1 MSDWVQPTLEEQEE
15 MRKAE
20 ESEREQKERL
30 EAERRTS
37 MRMKLHAKVTLSSA
51 SNFFMGLTENISE
64 GGIFVSTLSPPAMGE
79 TVELAITVEDG
90 EAVPVSGEV
99 RWIRTDENGNPTGCG
114 VQFDEISADVRRAIE
129 AMMIGLEKEP
139 LLHEV

>member
-1 MSDWVQPTLEEQEE
+1 MSDWVQPTIEEQEE
-15 MRKAE
+15 MRKAG
-20 ESEREQKERL
+20 
-30 EAERRTS
+30 EAERAQAERLAAERRIAT
-37 MRMKLHAKVTLSSA
+37 RMKLHAKVTLSSA

-79 TVELAITVEDG
+79 SVELAIAVEDG
-90 EAVPVSGEV
+90 EPVPVVGEV
-99 RWIRTDENGNPTGCG
+99 RWIRMDDAGHPTGCG
-114 VQFDEISADVRRAIE
+114 VQFLNLTDDARRAIE

>member
-15 MRKAE
+15 MRKADE
-20 ESEREQKERL
+20 AERL
-30 EAERRTS
+30 QRERLAQERRTS
-37 MRMKLHAKVTLSSA
+37 MRMKLHAKVTLSSE
-51 SNFFMGLTENISE
+51 SNFFMGLTENVSE

-79 TVELAITVEDG
+79 DVELAIVVDDG
-90 EAVPVSGEV
+90 ESVPVHGVV

-114 VQFDEISADVRRAIE
+114 VQFTDINDDVRRAIE

>member
-1 MSDWVQPTLEEQEE
+1 
-15 MRKAE
+15 MRKADE
-20 ESEREQKERL
+20 AERL
-30 EAERRTS
+30 QRERLAQERRTS
-37 MRMKLHAKVTLSSA
+37 MRMKLHANVTLSSE

-64 GGIFVSTLSPPAMGE
+64 GGIFVSTLSPPALGE
-79 TVELAITVEDG
+79 DVELAIVVDDG
-90 EAVPVSGEV
+90 ESVPVHGVV

-114 VQFDEISADVRRAIE
+114 VQFTDINDDVRRAIE